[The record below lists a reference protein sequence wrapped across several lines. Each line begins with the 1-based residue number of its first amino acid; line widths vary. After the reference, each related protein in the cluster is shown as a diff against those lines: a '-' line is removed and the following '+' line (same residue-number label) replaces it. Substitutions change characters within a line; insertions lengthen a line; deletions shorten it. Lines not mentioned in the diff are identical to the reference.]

1 MHMKTKT
8 IRMVAAAAAVAL
20 ATLSLEARDT
30 VFFIGCHP
38 DDIENCLG
46 LMLRMREKY
55 DIQVI
60 DFTRGENGCG
70 YAGYYDG
77 TTAVKRIAEERE
89 VCKSFGCEPIFL
101 SQINHSGMAYAG
113 PQATSEI
120 EQLLIERK
128 PKAVF
133 VNWPVDGHVD
143 HVQCSAAT
151 MHAVK
156 NVKRTHKF
164 ETELYFYEEP
174 PGEGQNFNCHCYYV
188 DVSAQIDEAC
198 DLCCKYV
205 CQHGERIAAKKRIRL
220 AKHGATAPKPV
231 PFAEVYTTFMGDEV
245 PGGVLEEFAISKEMK
260 PVTWNPDMYWWYKG
274 EFGPKEPKRK

>member
-1 MHMKTKT
+1 MKKVVLSILLSATAV
-8 IRMVAAAAAVAL
+8 MAADAKDV
-20 ATLSLEARDT
+20 

-60 DFTRGENGCG
+60 DFTRGEGGCG
-70 YAGYYDG
+70 PEGYANG

-101 SQINHSGMAYAG
+101 SQINYDGLAHSC
-113 PQATSEI
+113 PQATAEI
-120 EQLLIERK
+120 ERILLARK

-133 VNWPVDGHVD
+133 VNWPVDGHPD
-143 HVQCSAAT
+143 HVQCAAAT
-151 MHAVK
+151 MHAVSVLSRRK
-156 NVKRTHKF
+156 LFK
-164 ETELYFYEEP
+164 TELYFYEEP
-174 PGEGQNFNCHCYYV
+174 PGEGRNFYSPCYYV

-198 DLCCKYV
+198 DLCRRYV
-205 CQHGERIAAKKRIRL
+205 CQHGERIAATKRIRL

-231 PFAEVYTTFMGDEV
+231 AFAEVYTTFKGSRI
-245 PGGVLEEFAISKEMK
+245 PGGVLEEFAIVPEMK
-260 PVTWNPDMYWWYKG
+260 PVTWSPDMHWWYKG
-274 EFGPKEPKRK
+274 EYGPKEPGKQ